1 MNTSIHK
8 LMLEQIHRLAES
20 LGDDWLKEM
29 VFVGGCTT
37 GIHVT
42 DDFMKETIRH
52 TNDVD
57 LIVSIQTSHDWNSL
71 QEVLIKEHSFKHPP
85 MNEDHPICRLFL
97 GDLPVDFMPINSDIL
112 GFTNYWY
119 EDGMAK
125 AVDYSLESGKVI
137 KVLTAPHFIA
147 TKFEAFKGRG
157 NDDYLASHD
166 IEDILTVISG
176 RVELVEEIKSCDPE
190 LKGYIVE
197 NLEIS
202 GGQDEFDYAVQS
214 IQGDLTEVIYD
225 RMNSIMGAD
234 KK

>member
-1 MNTSIHK
+1 
-8 LMLEQIHRLAES
+8 MLDQIHRLAES
-20 LGDDWLKEM
+20 LGNEWLKEM

-52 TNDVD
+52 TKDVD

-71 QEVLIKEHSFKHPP
+71 QEVLIKEHGFCHPP

-97 GDLPVDFMPINSDIL
+97 DDLPVDFMPIKSDIL
-112 GFTNYWY
+112 GFTNNWY

-125 AVDYSLESGKVI
+125 AVDHKLENGKVI

-147 TKFEAFKGRG
+147 TKFEAFNGRG
-157 NDDYLASHD
+157 NNDYLASHD

-176 RVELVEEIKSCDPE
+176 RHELVEEIKFCDQE
-190 LKGYIVE
+190 LKGYIAE
-197 NLEIS
+197 NLEAS
-202 GGQDEFDYAVQS
+202 RGQDEFDYAVQS

-225 RMNSIMGAD
+225 RIDSIVSST
-234 KK
+234 KQ